1 MEQLVMEKVFEEMGC
16 KTEYDKMM
24 CSELVYLVLAEPSN
38 KTGCDSMNKQE
49 ELRKW
54 IYGDKLGTSEEKVL
68 HITGYWSN
76 DLADVFGESVGI
88 NGKNVFPKVFDA
100 VKDKEA
106 ISGVVFH

>member
-1 MEQLVMEKVFEEMGC
+1 MEQLVMEKVFEEMSC

-24 CSELVYLVLAEPSN
+24 CRELVYLVFAEPRN
-38 KTGCDSMNKQE
+38 KTGCDSMDKQE

-68 HITGYWSN
+68 RITGYWSN

-88 NGKNVFPKVFDA
+88 NGKNVFPKIFDTI
-100 VKDKEA
+100 KGKEA